1 MKNVN
6 NFQVVKVQS
15 QGVASIC
22 LIFFASFSMTLL
34 MKMLLVNKMCVY
46 HLLSI
51 CGTTLWK
58 KVPTDTEKKQQKTNI
73 FKTVTKNKLFAAMV
87 ALENELTYF

>member
-6 NFQVVKVQS
+6 NFQVVKVQP

-22 LIFFASFSMTLL
+22 LIFFCQFQPDVAYENVACEKNVCIPPFINLRYN
-34 MKMLLVNKMCVY
+34 LVEKYSNR
-46 HLLSI
+46 
-51 CGTTLWK
+51 
-58 KVPTDTEKKQQKTNI
+58 TEKKQQKTNI
-73 FKTVTKNKLFAAMV
+73 FITVMKNTFFAAML